1 MIQISQEDEVKI
13 FLLKAKKLISADKY
27 DFFDKREENMKT
39 LAALGYK
46 TYHMKQEILS
56 LTPQNYYRGPT
67 EDYDKD
73 KPKGEYIWE
82 FGKIIQ
88 GREIYIKLKIR
99 KNKGCDEIACMS
111 FHDAKFE
118 MTFPQKQT

>member
-1 MIQISQEDEVKI
+1 MIQISQKDDVKI
-13 FLLKAKKLISADKY
+13 FLLKAKKLISVGRY
-27 DFFDKREENMKT
+27 DFFDKKEENMKT
-39 LAALGYK
+39 LVALGYK

-73 KPKGEYIWE
+73 NYKDQHIWE

-88 GREIYIKLKIR
+88 AQEIYIKLKIR
-99 KNKGCDEIACMS
+99 KNKGGDEIACMS
-111 FHDAKFE
+111 FHKAQYK
-118 MTFPQKQT
+118 MTYPLK

>member
-1 MIQISQEDEVKI
+1 VIQISQKDDVKI
-13 FLLKAKKLISADKY
+13 FLLKAKKLISKGKY

-46 TYHMKQEILS
+46 THHMKQEILS
-56 LTPQNYYRGPT
+56 LTPQNYFRGPT

-73 KPKGEYIWE
+73 NYKGQHIWE

-88 GREIYIKLKIR
+88 AQEIYIKLKIR

-118 MTFPQKQT
+118 MAYPQKQT

>member
-1 MIQISQEDEVKI
+1 VIQISQEDEVKI
-13 FLLKAKKLISADKY
+13 FLLKAKKMISVGRY
-27 DFFDKREENMKT
+27 DFFDKKEENMKT
-39 LAALGYK
+39 LVALGYK

-73 KPKGEYIWE
+73 NYKGQHVWE

-88 GREIYIKLKIR
+88 AQEIYIKLKIR
-99 KNKGCDEIACMS
+99 KNKGGDEIACMS
-111 FHDAKFE
+111 FHKARYK
-118 MTFPQKQT
+118 MTYPLKQK

>member
-1 MIQISQEDEVKI
+1 MIQISQKGAVII
-13 FLLKAKKLISADKY
+13 FLLKAKKLISAGRY
-27 DFFDKREENMKT
+27 DFFDRREENMKT

-46 TYHMKQEILS
+46 TEHMEQEILS

-67 EDYDKD
+67 EDYDKNRH
-73 KPKGEYIWE
+73 KGEYIWE

-118 MTFPQKQT
+118 MAYPEK